1 MSANLYIYFYY
12 FKYCDDYFSI
22 DDKIIQFF
30 LSSSFFGDK
39 KTITHLDFLK
49 DGRSSDRLPRT
60 TKIHYI
66 NNNPPKDPFL
76 FEILCFT
83 VTYKV
88 TVNLNSV

>member
-1 MSANLYIYFYY
+1 MRRL
-12 FKYCDDYFSI
+12 
-22 DDKIIQFF
+22 F

-49 DGRSSDRLPRT
+49 DGRSLDRFPRT

-76 FEILCFT
+76 FEILCFP